1 MFEQVGEKVSTRRQG
16 GLGIGLALVK
26 SIAELHGGSVQ
37 AYSAG
42 LERGT
47 RVHGVAAAIRRD
59 TGQRSRRGINNRA
72 ISQPASIGR

>member
-1 MFEQVGEKVSTRRQG
+1 
-16 GLGIGLALVK
+16 VK